1 MTLTAAATRSAP
13 TLPAPEY
20 PTLCAAFQATAAA
33 QGDRIALRTP
43 GDGLAV
49 TWAGYAERVRA
60 TAARLA
66 GLGVGRG
73 DTVAL
78 LLANRPEAAWVDVAG
93 MHLGAAGLSLYLAG
107 TPAAHAYVLDDADVR
122 VLVTERSLAGLVP
135 GLRRACPK
143 LEHVIGIDGDA
154 PGVTALGE
162 LSPAPGFDLEDA
174 AAAVLPDDRVT
185 LMYTSGTTG
194 APKGV
199 VYTHRALLAAFAGF
213 DSTVPETDWLHAVAF
228 IPFAHAGQRAMG
240 HYRSLLH
247 GSTTTFCLDPAELP
261 SVIADAR
268 PTVLFAPPAI
278 WQGLAAGARA
288 AMAGDPAAQAAHT
301 RALEHVRRGRPAPLS
316 AELAAIRA
324 RLGLD
329 RLDQPFVSAA
339 QCAPGPLQDL
349 HALGVP
355 VMNVYALTEL
365 PLNTITRPHPADI
378 GTAGHPLPGVEVR
391 LGGDGEVLVRHHAR
405 SAGYHRRPAQTAAM
419 FDAEGW
425 AHTGDVGLLDPEGR
439 LTLDGRRDERFATA
453 FGTNIDPVRIET
465 ALRAECPSIAQ
476 ACVIGDGRPYLVAL
490 ITVDGDPGAVA
501 AAVERVNSQFPE
513 TGRVRRYVMLEDTW
527 PPGSDELTPTL
538 KLRRAAVH
546 ARYADCIEA
555 LYAES

>member
-1 MTLTAAATRSAP
+1 MRAAPRP
-13 TLPAPEY
+13 EEGCRHDPHRRLRPAPPRPSPRPRH

-33 QGDRIALRTP
+33 HGDRIALRTP
-43 GDGLAV
+43 GDGVAV

-78 LLANRPEAAWVDVAG
+78 LLTNRPEAAWVDVAG

-143 LEHVIGIDGDA
+143 LEHVIAIDGDA

-162 LSPAPGFDLEDA
+162 LSPAPGFDLEEA
-174 AAAVLPDDRVT
+174 AAAVLPDDRLT

-199 VYTHRALLAAFAGF
+199 VYTIARCWPRSRA
-213 DSTVPETDWLHAVAF
+213 STARCPATDWLHAVAF

-247 GSTTTFCLDPAELP
+247 GSTTTFCPDPAALP

-288 AMAGDPAAQAAHT
+288 AMAGDPPPG
-301 RALEHVRRGRPAPLS
+301 RRTPARSRTCGAGRRRRRPP
-316 AELAAIRA
+316 ELAAVRA

-339 QCAPGPLQDL
+339 QSAPELLQDL

-355 VMNVYALTEL
+355 VMNVVRADRAAAEHD
-365 PLNTITRPHPADI
+365 HPPA
-378 GTAGHPLPGVEVR
+378 PG
-391 LGGDGEVLVRHHAR
+391 RHR
-405 SAGYHRRPAQTAAM
+405 HRRAPA
-419 FDAEGW
+419 
-425 AHTGDVGLLDPEGR
+425 P
-439 LTLDGRRDERFATA
+439 GRRGAA
-453 FGTNIDPVRIET
+453 
-465 ALRAECPSIAQ
+465 
-476 ACVIGDGRPYLVAL
+476 GR
-490 ITVDGDPGAVA
+490 
-501 AAVERVNSQFPE
+501 
-513 TGRVRRYVMLEDTW
+513 
-527 PPGSDELTPTL
+527 
-538 KLRRAAVH
+538 
-546 ARYADCIEA
+546 
-555 LYAES
+555 